1 MSRIVRYRFADYGE
15 AFEPA
20 PDTLVLDVGMK
31 TVPGVIDHHQPDA
44 EAECAA
50 SLAAKYPNLVLD
62 HLAPAGQG
70 ESAGPLTMVTHRLP
84 DFDALAAIYIS
95 LKVLDT
101 GFVDG
106 GLRKIAAYAKLVDSA
121 LLPKT
126 LDLATTPYGL
136 LRALFSGSKKSEEE
150 NNRDRVAEGLKF
162 MRALHARAAQGFDLL
177 EDERFLAG
185 IDRYDRARRK
195 VRGDYA
201 TYVSDLV
208 RAREFG
214 ADLPAA
220 DGSSRRTSVN
230 GLVITNPRSFLFKE
244 WAHRDRE
251 HPSLGDGYSLI
262 VSTFG
267 EGGCSLGVD
276 PTKGLNLRGLGAR
289 IEAREREKRAAGGY
303 PPGAP
308 WYEGNCALFD
318 YRIIASPRGGTI
330 LTTAEI
336 MDEVLAFGGG
346 RFEKKRG
353 G

>member
-1 MSRIVRYRFADYGE
+1 
-15 AFEPA
+15 
-20 PDTLVLDVGMK
+20 
-31 TVPGVIDHHQPDA
+31 
-44 EAECAA
+44 
-50 SLAAKYPNLVLD
+50 
-62 HLAPAGQG
+62 
-70 ESAGPLTMVTHRLP
+70 
-84 DFDALAAIYIS
+84 
-95 LKVLDT
+95 
-101 GFVDG
+101 
-106 GLRKIAAYAKLVDSA
+106 
-121 LLPKT
+121 
-126 LDLATTPYGL
+126 
-136 LRALFSGSKKSEEE
+136 
-150 NNRDRVAEGLKF
+150 
-162 MRALHARAAQGFDLL
+162 
-177 EDERFLAG
+177 
-185 IDRYDRARRK
+185 
-195 VRGDYA
+195 
-201 TYVSDLV
+201 
-208 RAREFG
+208 
-214 ADLPAA
+214 
-220 DGSSRRTSVN
+220 VN